1 MSIVIK
7 RNGNVVPF
15 DKLKITS
22 AIRKA
27 MVECNVDS
35 SNAEYVT
42 EDVVKKLDDEYVEI
56 EDIQDEVEDSLMK
69 LGFRDVAKSYILY
82 RQKRKETREH
92 PIDESILGILN
103 RNNIEV
109 LTENSNKQGEIVS
122 TQRDLMAGEVSKH
135 LAKTKMIPKDI
146 IDAHNKGIIHIH
158 DLDYYANPET
168 NCCLVPLKDMFENG
182 FVLNKK
188 MIRKPKS
195 LRTASTLATQICQIV
210 SSSQYGGQTISLSH
224 LAPYVRVSEN
234 KIREELKD
242 ELCILN
248 CDYNND
254 KIEEI
259 VQLRLKKEIKDAVQ
273 TFNYQINTMNSSN
286 GQAPFVSVCMYLNEE
301 PEYTKETAMLIEEFL
316 NQRIKG
322 LENQFGVTSTQ
333 TFPKL
338 LYFLD
343 ENNMYKD
350 SEYYYL
356 TQLAIKSTSLRMN
369 PDFISVKR
377 MKELVG
383 DAFPCIN

>member
-1 MSIVIK
+1 MVVIK

-27 MVECNVDS
+27 MVECNVDP

-168 NCCLVPLKDMFENG
+168 NCIEQNAWLYIKDDKGIKYIQFKDLDKLYGVNEGLNVVNDKVYVLGRNGWTKLIAINKRYANEDIYTFRTRTGLKLKTTKNHKIPVIREGKEELLFAKDINKHDVLLTANG
-182 FVLNKK
+182 MKLNPYEFDSKDFINFYLNK
-188 MIRKPKS
+188 
-195 LRTASTLATQICQIV
+195 
-210 SSSQYGGQTISLSH
+210 
-224 LAPYVRVSEN
+224 
-234 KIREELKD
+234 LK
-242 ELCILN
+242 
-248 CDYNND
+248 
-254 KIEEI
+254 
-259 VQLRLKKEIKDAVQ
+259 
-273 TFNYQINTMNSSN
+273 
-286 GQAPFVSVCMYLNEE
+286 
-301 PEYTKETAMLIEEFL
+301 
-316 NQRIKG
+316 
-322 LENQFGVTSTQ
+322 
-333 TFPKL
+333 
-338 LYFLD
+338 
-343 ENNMYKD
+343 
-350 SEYYYL
+350 
-356 TQLAIKSTSLRMN
+356 
-369 PDFISVKR
+369 FI
-377 MKELVG
+377 
-383 DAFPCIN
+383 I

>member
-1 MSIVIK
+1 MVVIK

-27 MVECNVDS
+27 MVECNVDP

-42 EDVVKKLDDEYVEI
+42 KDVVKKLDDEYVEI

-234 KIREELKD
+234 KIREELKN
-242 ELCILN
+242 ELCI
-248 CDYNND
+248 
-254 KIEEI
+254 
-259 VQLRLKKEIKDAVQ
+259 
-273 TFNYQINTMNSSN
+273 
-286 GQAPFVSVCMYLNEE
+286 
-301 PEYTKETAMLIEEFL
+301 
-316 NQRIKG
+316 
-322 LENQFGVTSTQ
+322 
-333 TFPKL
+333 
-338 LYFLD
+338 
-343 ENNMYKD
+343 
-350 SEYYYL
+350 
-356 TQLAIKSTSLRMN
+356 
-369 PDFISVKR
+369 
-377 MKELVG
+377 
-383 DAFPCIN
+383 